1 MKAQSE
7 DKTVTW
13 IYFRQKR
20 DRSLFE
26 TVLDRVHGTDTSLND
41 YIFPLLIPKNSFL
54 TCPKKIIFNM
64 ALAAS
69 SIQQPASNRRC
80 RIMAVGRLENLLNQ

>member
-54 TCPKKIIFNM
+54 TCPKKSF
-64 ALAAS
+64 LTWPGRHPAS
-69 SIQQPASNRRC
+69 SNQHQTAD
-80 RIMAVGRLENLLNQ
+80 VGLWL